1 VSGADR
7 HGLTDGADVAA
18 FLGRLVRLDPA
29 AVVRLRRGAG
39 PAGRVTLWA
48 PLPWGVLVARSAAG
62 GPSTDVTV
70 GARALLDEVSRG
82 GPALPPRRDAD
93 WRWPLPAGGGEV
105 VERVREAEVRRI
117 AAAAAGTLRTASAQ
131 GVGGRA
137 VGQRALRDALLD
149 HVAIVVSPPA
159 GGAPVEVS
167 QRLVQA
173 VVRMGFLG
181 AADEE
186 ENRWADVRVFG
197 RWVALSAP
205 YGIAWLPPVSQFAM
219 KPRQAHPFG
228 R

>member
-1 VSGADR
+1 VTAVDR
-7 HGLTDGADVAA
+7 HGLADGADVRA
-18 FLGRLVRLDPA
+18 FLARLVRLDPT
-29 AVVRLRRGAG
+29 AVVRLRPGAG
-39 PAGRVTLWA
+39 PARRVTLWA

-62 GPSTDVTV
+62 GPARDATV
-70 GARALLDEVSRG
+70 GARALLAEVSRG
-82 GPALPPRRDAD
+82 GHALPPRRDTD
-93 WRWPLPAGGGEV
+93 WRWPLPAGVGEV

-159 GGAPVEVS
+159 GGASVEVS

-181 AADEE
+181 PPDDE
-186 ENRWADVRVFG
+186 RDTWADVRVFG
-197 RWVALSAP
+197 RWTALSAP
-205 YGIAWLPPVSQFAM
+205 YGIAWLPPVSQLAM
-219 KPRQAHPFG
+219 KPR
-228 R
+228 